1 MKRLASACVILLAG
15 CQHLS
20 YQAPEGDNTTSVTF
34 TGNNN
39 AAQPVVCVP
48 GKGFKPT
55 EYALAQNPLG
65 GEALNDL
72 LESLKKSPEVTT
84 TVAAEPA
91 TRIGVS
97 YDQRQTD
104 KSRDRCRVA
113 LQFNPVAGQHY
124 QASFHY
130 ENDQCGLS
138 LTEQDGKRVDAV
150 LIDWQ
155 CP

>member
-15 CQHLS
+15 CQHLN
-20 YQAPEGDNTTSVTF
+20 YQAPEGDNTASVTF

-39 AAQPVVCVP
+39 SAQPVVCVP

-72 LESLKKSPEVTT
+72 LESLKKSQQVTT
-84 TVAAEPA
+84 TVTADTA

-113 LQFNPVAGQHY
+113 LQFDAVAGQHY
-124 QASFHY
+124 QASFLY
-130 ENDQCGLS
+130 EDDQCGLS
-138 LTEQDGKRVDAV
+138 LTDQDGKRVDAV
-150 LIDWQ
+150 LVDWQ